1 MDHGTFTPLVFSING
16 SMTRECQKFYSCLA
30 QMISNKRDIPQSISS
45 NWMRTKVCFGL
56 LKSSLICLRG
66 SGTVCRKKSEFE
78 IDVDF
83 LPLSR
88 KYKLDNN
95 HKTNIDTFLFFFVN
109 CKLIIA
115 AAYNLQRIVKYNLK

>member
-16 SMTRECQKFYSCLA
+16 SMARECQKFYSCLA

-45 NWMRTKVCFGL
+45 NWMHTKVSFGL

-66 SGTVCRKKSEFE
+66 SGTVCKKKSEFE

-88 KYKLDNN
+88 NYKLDNN
-95 HKTNIDTFLFFFVN
+95 HKTNIDTF
-109 CKLIIA
+109 
-115 AAYNLQRIVKYNLK
+115 

>member
-1 MDHGTFTPLVFSING
+1 MDHGIFIPLVFSING
-16 SMTRECQKFYSCLA
+16 SMARECQKFYSCLA
-30 QMISNKRDIPQSISS
+30 QMISDKRDIPQSISS

-66 SGTVCRKKSEFE
+66 PGTVCRKKSEFE

-88 KYKLDNN
+88 KYKLNNN
-95 HKTNIDTFLFFFVN
+95 HKTNIDTF
-109 CKLIIA
+109 
-115 AAYNLQRIVKYNLK
+115 